1 MSDLVTWA
9 NGDGTFSYVPESQ
22 IPAMMQ
28 QTTQTT
34 QPSASVMQSFELAD
48 ILFIGAVIILIVATW
63 KEPIG
68 YFALG
73 MLIAWVLLGVME

>member
-1 MSDLVTWA
+1 MSDLITWA
-9 NGDGTFSYVPESQ
+9 NGDGTFSYIPESQ

-28 QTTQTT
+28 SNQIPTSPPKSIRT
-34 QPSASVMQSFELAD
+34 FELID
-48 ILFIGAVIILIVATW
+48 LMFLGALVIFAIIAW

-73 MLIAWVLLGVME
+73 MLIAWLLIGVMN